1 MGVMTKYITPDGKH
15 HIVSTSLYG
24 TCATAAGT
32 AAKIVLLSD
41 SNIDSVPLVTGMTLK
56 VKFTNANTVAS
67 PTLTIQNSA
76 GSSTLVA
83 AKNIYRYGTTAP
95 STSATTSWQNNQV
108 VTFTYDGTSWMLN
121 DWTANDTNSDTLPA
135 VYVGTAAATV
145 AKVGSSTNFALHN
158 HCYVYVSF
166 RYTNSAASPTLNIN
180 STGAKPIYVNGAVA
194 GTVSLPSNQLTAGS
208 YLGYYDGTNYYFRTD
223 GALTVGENNLVG
235 YTCYLGVEDVI
246 DPTHCTAL
254 GYQTSAYG
262 YNNYAEGYQTV
273 AYTGNYDGWNDP
285 GSNHAEGRE
294 TEAGGQGSHSEG
306 SNTTAIGVGSHSE
319 GYLTLAKGG
328 GPAEADANKYTGC
341 HAEGYATYSFGFA
354 SHAEGNS
361 TSALIKGR
369 SGTYSG
375 SHAEGHH
382 TYAYGIGAHAE
393 GCYTYVTSDYSHA
406 EGQNTSSTGTATHA
420 EGVETKAS
428 SQSGAHAEGYGTL
441 ANQNAGH
448 AEGIRC
454 SAVNS
459 LLGSDASHAEGYET
473 ISMGTGS
480 HSEGY
485 GTSATGDYTHTE
497 GYGTSALMQ
506 TAHAE
511 GYKTTAKG
519 GEGSTAGEYSG
530 SHAEGY
536 KTYASGFASHTE
548 GNICTSAGGGS
559 HTEGYMSYA
568 GESCCH
574 SEGNRTSTYANSAH
588 SEGYGTCATGLG
600 SHAEGGYSTEGA
612 AVNQRGTYA
621 LGENSHAEG
630 LITTAEGATSHAEG
644 NATSAVG
651 ANSHAEGSNSRATGT
666 NSHAEGNNTRAT
678 GNYSHSEGDRTTASG
693 ESSHAEGRQCKAT
706 TTYAH
711 SEGYQSL
718 ASGSYSH
725 AEGYCTTASGNS
737 AHSEGYGTSASSKY
751 SHAEGYKTYALVDAA
766 HTSGAYTSAANIG
779 VVSGHFNKPMSGGG
793 SISNTTGT
801 AHLIG
806 NGTSLSNGTVTQ
818 SNAFSVQYDG
828 TTKIAGTFTA
838 NTAADYAEMFEW
850 YDENP
855 DDEDRVGYFITFEDG
870 NKIRIV
876 NNENDYILGISSGD
890 PFVLGNGDC
899 DYWTKLELRD
909 DFNRV
914 IYEPAQKMI
923 IDEETGEFIPVY
935 DEDGNPVYEGTRPKY
950 NPDYDPSRPYIS
962 RLDRKEWQAVG
973 MLGVLRVRQDGT
985 LVKNGYCTIDYS
997 TGKATFIDHYNKN
1010 DYIYR
1015 VIQIINEE
1023 VAEVVFK

>member
-1 MGVMTKYITPDGKH
+1 MGVMTKYITTDGKH
-15 HIVSTSLYG
+15 HLVSTSLYG
-24 TCATAAGT
+24 TCATASGT

-56 VKFTNANTVAS
+56 VKFTNANGVAS

-95 STSATTSWQNNQV
+95 STSATTSWQANQV

-145 AKVGSSTNFALHN
+145 AKVGSSTNFALHD

-166 RYTNSAASPTLNIN
+166 RYTNSATSPTLNIN

-194 GTVSLPSNQLTAGS
+194 GTVHLPDNQLTAGS

-235 YTCYLGVEDVI
+235 YDCVLGTDDIV
-246 DPTHCTAL
+246 DPQHCVALGYSTTAL
-254 GYQTSAYG
+254 GWCSFAEGDSTFTSTAQYEG
-262 YNNYAEGYQTV
+262 FTDSGACHSEGKDTASSGAASHAEGFSTSSSGVGSHAEGYQTC
-273 AYTGNYDGWNDP
+273 ALGGGPSGTENLKFTG
-285 GSNHAEGRE
+285 SHAEGSK
-294 TEAGGQGSHSEG
+294 TYAYGYASHAEG
-306 SNTTAIGVGSHSE
+306 VNTTAVVSGSGAQRYGNHS
-319 GYLTLAKGG
+319 
-328 GPAEADANKYTGC
+328 
-341 HAEGYATYSFGFA
+341 EGYATYSG
-354 SHAEGNS
+354 
-361 TSALIKGR
+361 GR
-369 SGTYSG
+369 S
-375 SHAEGHH
+375 
-382 TYAYGIGAHAE
+382 
-393 GCYTYVTSDYSHA
+393 
-406 EGQNTSSTGTATHA
+406 TH
-420 EGVETKAS
+420 S
-428 SQSGAHAEGYGTL
+428 EGYQTSVRG
-441 ANQNAGH
+441 
-448 AEGIRC
+448 
-454 SAVNS
+454 
-459 LLGSDASHAEGYET
+459 DASHAEGYLTTAGADASHSEGRET
-473 ISMGTGS
+473 WASGQFGAHAEGYQTKSGGLSGS

-485 GTSATGDYTHTE
+485 KTCAFGD
-497 GYGTSALMQ
+497 
-506 TAHAE
+506 
-511 GYKTTAKG
+511 
-519 GEGSTAGEYSG
+519 
-530 SHAEGY
+530 
-536 KTYASGFASHTE
+536 
-548 GNICTSAGGGS
+548 GS
-559 HTEGYMSYA
+559 HTEGYATLTPSSSTINGGTYAHAEGSYNTA
-568 GESCCH
+568 ANTNAHAEGGRSSNEGNLASGEASHAEGIATTASGNASHAEGGWNLSSGSCSHTDGCNNTASGDNSHAECRFSIVTGDFSHAEGWYTSCIGKASH
-574 SEGNRTSTYANSAH
+574 SEGYQTCAYGPNESDADAAHAEGYQSSASGRGAH
-588 SEGYGTCATGLG
+588 SEGYMTRATGTD
-600 SHAEGGYSTEGA
+600 SHAEG
-612 AVNQRGTYA
+612 
-621 LGENSHAEG
+621 H
-630 LITTAEGATSHAEG
+630 
-644 NATSAVG
+644 SA
-651 ANSHAEGSNSRATGT
+651 RATGSY
-666 NSHAEGNNTRAT
+666 SHA
-678 GNYSHSEGDRTTASG
+678 EGDRTTASG

-706 TTYAH
+706 TSYAH
-711 SEGYQSL
+711 GEGYQSV
-718 ASGSYSH
+718 ASGTYSH
-725 AEGYCTTASGNS
+725 AEGYCTTAGASS
-737 AHSEGYGTSASSKY
+737 AHSEGYGTSAADKY
-751 SHAEGYKTYALVDAA
+751 SHAEGYKTYALEEGA
-766 HTSGAYTSAANIG
+766 HASGAYTSANNLG
-779 VVSGHFNKPMSGGG
+779 SSVTGHFNKPMTTGG

-806 NGTSLSNGTVTQ
+806 NGTSTSSGVTQ
-818 SNAFSVQYDG
+818 SNAFSVQYSG
-828 TTKIAGTFTA
+828 VVKAASTITASTT
-838 NTAADYAEMFEW
+838 ADYAEMFEW

-855 DDEDRVGYFITFEDG
+855 NDEDRVGYFITFEDG

-935 DEDGNPVYEGTRPKY
+935 DEEGNPVYEGTRPKY
-950 NPDYDPSRPYIS
+950 NPDYDPTRPYIS

-1023 VAEVVFK
+1023 VAEIVFK